1 MTSVFVAVAILAAL
15 ALCYWLARERFDAVT
30 SALAVGGVAVG
41 GPIAWHALGPV
52 DADFAIRLI
61 LGTVA
66 VVLRSRLQTRLTDLP
81 AAALAVALGLAAMLP
96 WIDGP
101 VSVAGLTPAE
111 GLWSSRA
118 GPAGDVARAVPG
130 RARVAPAPPLARPPR
145 ARWRRAPDRGRDVR
159 HDTRGVV
166 VGSVAL
172 PSRLRRAHA
181 VPLVFGAA
189 ALIDSTESVRDASP
203 IGHGQRRARPAGRLE
218 HHPDGRDA

>member
-1 MTSVFVAVAILAAL
+1 MTSVFVPVAILAAL

-66 VVLRSRLQTRLTDLP
+66 VVLWSRLQTRLADSP

-118 GPAGDVARAVPG
+118 GLLATSPALCLG

-159 HDTRGVV
+159 HGTRGVV

-172 PSRLRRAHA
+172 ASRLRRAHA
-181 VPLVFGAA
+181 VPRVGAA
-189 ALIDSTESVRDASP
+189 ALIID
-203 IGHGQRRARPAGRLE
+203 
-218 HHPDGRDA
+218 